1 MDIGL
6 LQKHFGLMGARLKF
20 DEIPS
25 QPRWGRRRS
34 TGIDIQ
40 SDAKGEVF
48 VINFDPQ
55 QQVEYEV
62 VDLQPD
68 LRHLLLLA
76 RRDGRKDKFLCGH
89 DERHWFV
96 CAVPGGGVTNVTA
109 AMQALQPDEVQV
121 VVQRKVKR
129 RKNQL
134 RRRNEAFVRQG
145 EWFFVPATDVAVDE
159 KLVHRNEPISRGNGS
174 KPHMCQFL
182 YRNGG
187 EQVLV
192 CRKHPT
198 GLLPKDYQ
206 KLIAANPAAINWG
219 WRTMVR
225 NAAVYVKGRVWHPD
239 HKTIVLDGWHRVLMN
254 TENLAPHSASVVFLD

>member
-20 DEIPS
+20 DEILP
-25 QPRWGRRRS
+25 QPRWGTRRS
-34 TGIDIQ
+34 GIDIQ
-40 SDAKGEVF
+40 ADAKGEVF

-62 VDLQPD
+62 LDLQPD

-96 CAVPGGGVTNVTA
+96 CAVPGGSITNVKA
-109 AMQALQPDEVQV
+109 AMQALQPVEVQAV
-121 VVQRKVKR
+121 VRQKVKR

-145 EWFFVPATDVAVDE
+145 EWFFIPMTQLSVDE
-159 KLVHRNEPISRGNGS
+159 KLIHRNEPIRRGSGS
-174 KPHMCQFL
+174 KPHTCQFL
-182 YRNGG
+182 YRTSG
-187 EQVLV
+187 EQVMV
-192 CRKHPT
+192 CRKHPN
-198 GLLPKDYQ
+198 GLLMKDYR
-206 KLIAANPAAINWG
+206 KLIAANPKAINWG
-219 WRTMVR
+219 WRQMVR
-225 NAAVYVKGRVWHPD
+225 NANVYVKGRVWHPD